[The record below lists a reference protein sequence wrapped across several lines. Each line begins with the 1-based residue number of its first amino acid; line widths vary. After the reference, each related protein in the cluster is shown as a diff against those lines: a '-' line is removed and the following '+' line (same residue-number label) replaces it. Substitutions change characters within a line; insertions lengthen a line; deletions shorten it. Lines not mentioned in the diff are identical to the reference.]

1 MLKNK
6 LTYKTYR
13 EWALLPLV
21 LTTDQA
27 AVLLQISRDQCG
39 KLCRTGELPSFK
51 VGKLHRIRREDLRE
65 HMERQTSVEGKT
77 S

>member
-1 MLKNK
+1 MKNK

-27 AVLLQISRDQCG
+27 AVLLQISRDQCS
-39 KLCRTGELPSFK
+39 KLCRTGQLPSFK
-51 VGKLHRIRREDLRE
+51 VGKLHRIRREDLKE
-65 HMERQTSVEGKT
+65 YMEQQTNFERKT